1 MHREELICPVFSSSS
16 NALYVVPS
24 RREGEREKVSVYTPE
39 VSITSLL
46 KPVSNLLFETVSLTK
61 FGNVQLS

>member
-1 MHREELICPVFSSSS
+1 MS
-16 NALYVVPS
+16 VPS
-24 RREGEREKVSVYTPE
+24 RREGESENVSVYAPE
-39 VSITSLL
+39 VSITSLP